1 MVAPIPHG
9 PGHLRIEGIGGQW
22 GRFVLQP
29 VDLEI
34 RPGEYL
40 VLLGPS
46 GCGKTT
52 LMDLVCGLRKPGQG
66 RIWCDGRDITH
77 ADPAERAI
85 GYVPQDYE
93 LFLSRTVRRNLD
105 FAPHMR
111 HEHGP
116 QVQERFEHAVGML
129 HLEPFLDRRVDTLS
143 GGERQRV
150 ALGRALMAA
159 PKILILDEPVSALP
173 PSLRDGVCQ
182 ELKALQT
189 RLGITT
195 IHVSHNLDEAL
206 SLADRLAVMEVGWV
220 VQTGAPDDILHR
232 PADRFVAE
240 FTRCRNLWPVEVRN
254 GKIKVDAASCRVKEA
269 GSLFYH
275 CGSPSVS
282 YPDGRYLLVVRPEH
296 IHLFPAPETPP
307 PGSLAGCVC
316 AAVRGSH
323 TWMIEVELGGIR
335 AYACGQRPWSI
346 GEHVRIE
353 MQSCEPWLLPDT
365 PAEIRL
371 L

>member
-1 MVAPIPHG
+1 MVAPIPHS
-9 PGHLRIEGIGGQW
+9 PGHLRIEGLGGQW

-34 RPGEYL
+34 LPGEYL

-254 GKIKVDAASCRVKEA
+254 GKILLENQPLASSKQPE
-269 GSLFYH
+269 
-275 CGSPSVS
+275 
-282 YPDGRYLLVVRPEH
+282 GRYLLVVRPEH
-296 IHLFPAPETPP
+296 IRLSPAPDTAPS
-307 PGSLAGCVC
+307 GKLTGRVR

-323 TWMIEVELGGIR
+323 TWMIEVDLGEIR
-335 AYACGQRPWSI
+335 AYACGQKYWPV
-346 GEHVRIE
+346 GERVQLEI
-353 MQSCEPWLLPDT
+353 QTDDPWLLPET
-365 PAEIRL
+365 GPY
-371 L
+371 

>member
-1 MVAPIPHG
+1 MVDRDSDNT
-9 PGHLRIEGIGGQW
+9 GHLRLEGVGGQW

-29 VDLEI
+29 VDLDI

-52 LMDLVCGLRKPGQG
+52 LMDLVCGLRNPGQG
-66 RIWCDGRDITH
+66 RILCDGFDITH

-93 LFLSRTVRRNLD
+93 LFLSRTVRGNLD
-105 FAPHMR
+105 FSPRMR

-116 QVQERFEHAVGML
+116 QIAKRLEHTVDML
-129 HLEPFLDRRVDTLS
+129 HLEPLLDRRVDTLS

-173 PSLRDGVCQ
+173 TSLRDGVCR
-182 ELKALQT
+182 ELKALQS

-206 SLADRLAVMEVGWV
+206 SVADRLTIMEIGCV
-220 VQTGAPDDILHR
+220 VQTGEPDEILHR
-232 PADRFVAE
+232 PADEFVAE
-240 FTRCRNLWPVEVRN
+240 FTRCRNLWPVEIRN
-254 GKIKVDAASCRVKEA
+254 GQLKMDAVKEA
-269 GSLFYH
+269 RSLFQDY
-275 CGSPSVS
+275 GSH
-282 YPDGRYLLVVRPEH
+282 PDGHYLLVIRPEH
-296 IHLFPAPETPP
+296 IHLSPAPDTARPDLLT
-307 PGSLAGCVC
+307 GRVQAS
-316 AAVRGSH
+316 VRGSH
-323 TWMIEVELGGIR
+323 SWMIEVAIGGML
-335 AYACGQRPWSI
+335 AYACGQKNWAI
-346 GEHVRIE
+346 GEHVQLDLRE
-353 MQSCEPWLLPDT
+353 DKPWLLP
-365 PAEIRL
+365 A
-371 L
+371 